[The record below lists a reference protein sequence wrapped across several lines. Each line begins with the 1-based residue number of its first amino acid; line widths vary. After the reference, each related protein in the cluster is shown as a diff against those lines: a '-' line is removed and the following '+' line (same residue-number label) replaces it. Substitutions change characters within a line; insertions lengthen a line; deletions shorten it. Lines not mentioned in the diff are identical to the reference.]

1 MVHLRTDHVEYFEQ
15 MLTVFLADKSFTE
28 VETPAELAAVTTD
41 FEREFNA
48 KGIPTN
54 RASWRMTDA

>member
-1 MVHLRTDHVEYFEQ
+1 